1 MVYCFLGSDIVLIKE
16 EVMEERFI
24 NQKEEYEI
32 SPYTFAI
39 IPVEYGYK
47 TYSKIIEYNEEFL
60 IPLKPLDVIKTS
72 CKFFGSSFDGRCEG
86 TKELLNIS
94 HKVPIAIDPANDLF
108 FFPTTSPL
116 RDTCV
121 WLSYEHIV
129 SRIRLAPAKTQV
141 NFRNKQSVV
150 ISVSYNIIEN
160 QMLRTALLKS
170 KLHQKMEET
179 HRQTNHLYSYMQVN
193 DGHSAF
199 QPRGIL
205 SEYSRNGFDKH

>member
-1 MVYCFLGSDIVLIKE
+1 
-16 EVMEERFI
+16 MEERFI

-60 IPLKPLDVIKTS
+60 IPQKPLDVIKTS